1 MIDVLAVVLNAAGG
15 VYLLFLAIGAVKRPR
30 VPPDTPPVDNY
41 LVVVVTVGTEKVL
54 PALRETVAQLR
65 RLRLRYVVV
74 SSRPLDMPNV
84 LVVPKDQDGT
94 KYKAVRWFALSHA
107 RPDTW
112 YIFLDDDSY
121 PLDTKFLQDIAYY
134 GARRY
139 VAGNGVLVPRPG
151 RSALAYALDWIRHF
165 DDLTRFRLALEI
177 LRRPVF
183 GMHGELL
190 IIRGDVLRELWPAMS
205 DTVTE
210 DFRLAME
217 LVKRRY
223 RTFQSRTYVSI
234 KSPNSLR
241 DFIRQR
247 ARWANALGDVVRYRN
262 PTPPLSTAL
271 AAFFSAA
278 IPLTAIYGPTLAT
291 AVAAVYAAVYIYGS
305 LKARRYVIDVLLAS
319 SLELLAMLAGVIHRP
334 KRFYVIDKS

>member
-1 MIDVLAVVLNAAGG
+1 M
-15 VYLLFLAIGAVKRPR
+15 
-30 VPPDTPPVDNY
+30 
-41 LVVVVTVGTEKVL
+41 L
-54 PALRETVAQLR
+54 PTLCETVAQLR
-65 RLRLRYVVV
+65 RLGLRYVVV

-107 RPDTW
+107 RPDAW
-112 YIFLDDDSY
+112 YILLDDDSY

-134 GARRY
+134 GARCY
-139 VAGNGVLVPRPG
+139 AAGNGVLFPRPG

-165 DDLTRFRLALEI
+165 DDLTRFRLALEV
-177 LRRPVF
+177 LRRPIF

-190 IIRGDVLRELWPAMS
+190 IIRGDVLREIWPAMG

-210 DFRLAME
+210 EFRLAME
-217 LVKRRY
+217 LVKRRC

-241 DFIRQR
+241 DFVWQR
-247 ARWANALGDVVRYRN
+247 ARWANALGYAVGYRN
-262 PTPPLSTAL
+262 PALPLSAAL

-278 IPLTAIYGPTLAT
+278 IPLTAIYGPTSAT
-291 AVAAVYAAVYIYGS
+291 AAPLSTPPCMSAATSKPNAT
-305 LKARRYVIDVLLAS
+305 
-319 SLELLAMLAGVIHRP
+319 
-334 KRFYVIDKS
+334 

>member
-84 LVVPKDQDGT
+84 LVAPKDQDGT

-134 GARRY
+134 GARGF
-139 VAGNGVLVPRPG
+139 VAGNGVIVPRPG

-165 DDLTRFRLALEI
+165 DDLTRFRLALEV
-177 LRRPVF
+177 LRRPIF

-190 IIRGDVLRELWPAMS
+190 IIRGDVLREIWPAMG

-217 LVKRRY
+217 LVRRRY

-241 DFIRQR
+241 DFVRQR
-247 ARWANALGDVVRYRN
+247 ARWANALGDAVRYRN
-262 PTPPLSTAL
+262 PAPPLSAAL

-278 IPLTAIYGPTLAT
+278 IPLTAIYGPTSAT

-305 LKARRYVIDVLLAS
+305 LKAKRYVIDVLLAS
-319 SLELLAMLAGVIHRP
+319 PLELLAMLAGVIHRP

>member
-74 SSRPLDMPNV
+74 SSRPLEMPNV

-134 GARRY
+134 GARGY

-165 DDLTRFRLALEI
+165 DDLTRFRLALEV
-177 LRRPVF
+177 LRRPIF

-190 IIRGDVLRELWPAMS
+190 IIRGDVLREIWPAMG

-217 LVKRRY
+217 LVRRRY

-247 ARWANALGDVVRYRN
+247 ARWANALGDAVRYRN
-262 PTPPLSTAL
+262 PAPPLSTAL
-271 AAFFSAA
+271 AAFFFAA
-278 IPLTAIYGPTLAT
+278 IPLTAIYGPTSAT

-305 LKARRYVIDVLLAS
+305 LKAKRYVIDVLLAS
-319 SLELLAMLAGVIHRP
+319 PLELLAMLAGVIHRP

>member
-15 VYLLFLAIGAVKRPR
+15 LYLLFLAIGAVKKPR

-54 PALRETVAQLR
+54 PALRETAAQLR

-139 VAGNGVLVPRPG
+139 AAGNGVIVPRPG

-165 DDLTRFRLALEI
+165 DDLTRFRLALEV
-177 LRRPVF
+177 LRRPIF

-190 IIRGDVLRELWPAMS
+190 IIRGDVLREVWPAMG

-217 LVKRRY
+217 LVRRRY

-262 PTPPLSTAL
+262 PAPPLSTAL

-278 IPLTAIYGPTLAT
+278 IPLTAIYGPTSAT

-305 LKARRYVIDVLLAS
+305 LKAKRYVIDVLLVS
-319 SLELLAMLAGVIHRP
+319 PLELLAMLAGVIHRP
-334 KRFYVIDKS
+334 KRFYIIDKS